1 MTFTE
6 RTLQIDIADAISGRK
21 FDGADHGLTSMKAV
35 DFIVELEDR
44 YLFIELKDPDDP
56 EAAPE
61 RRGRFL
67 ERLRSGGLDESL
79 KYKYRD
85 SFLYE
90 WASGRADKPIDYF
103 VLIALDSLED
113 GHLLTRT
120 EALQRKLPKRGPSG
134 RPWQREIVRGCG
146 VFNVESWNRRFP
158 LHPVSRVSAADHDD
172 RTAP

>member
-21 FDGADHGLTSMKAV
+21 FDGADHGLTCMKAV

-61 RRGRFL
+61 RRDRFI

-103 VLIALDSLED
+103 VLIALDKLED

-120 EALQRKLPKRGPSG
+120 EALQRKLPNRGPGG
-134 RPWQREIVRGCG
+134 RPWQRDIVRACG
-146 VFNVESWNRRFP
+146 VFNLESWNRTLARY
-158 LHPVSRVSAADHDD
+158 PVSRVGMADEG
-172 RTAP
+172 TGVEA